1 MWAMLWEN
9 WSGSGV
15 WNGLLLEEIKIL
27 FVRRDKN
34 VTKINWMS
42 YHRVLKKLEVAV
54 MIISIKSEWRIIRV

>member
-1 MWAMLWEN
+1 MWAMLWED

-34 VTKINWMS
+34 VMKINWMS

-54 MIISIKSEWRIIRV
+54 MIISIKRKWRIIRV

>member
-1 MWAMLWEN
+1 MWAILWED

-15 WNGLLLEEIKIL
+15 WNGFLLEEIKIL

-34 VTKINWMS
+34 VTKINWIS

-54 MIISIKSEWRIIRV
+54 MIISIRSEWRIIRV

>member
-1 MWAMLWEN
+1 MWAILWED

-15 WNGLLLEEIKIL
+15 WNGFLLEEIKIL

-34 VTKINWMS
+34 VTKINWIS

-54 MIISIKSEWRIIRV
+54 MINSIRSEWRIIRV

>member
-1 MWAMLWEN
+1 MWAMLREN

-42 YHRVLKKLEVAV
+42 YHRVLKMLEVAV
-54 MIISIKSEWRIIRV
+54 MIISIKSEWRITRV